1 MTGRV
6 VELIERDST
15 PWESV
20 LAGVW
25 LDGMRECAS
34 NLDGRLPE
42 QRQSEA
48 GGAELDLTGS

>member
-1 MTGRV
+1 MPGRL
-6 VELIERDST
+6 VELIKRDST
-15 PWESV
+15 PWHSV

-25 LDGMRECAS
+25 LDGTRECAS

-42 QRQSEA
+42 KRQSEA